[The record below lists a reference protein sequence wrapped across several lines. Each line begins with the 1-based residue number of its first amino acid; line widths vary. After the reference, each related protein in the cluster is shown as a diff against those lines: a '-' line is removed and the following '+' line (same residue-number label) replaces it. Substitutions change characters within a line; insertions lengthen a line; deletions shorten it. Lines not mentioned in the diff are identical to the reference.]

1 MSSKYTH
8 CVRVV
13 SNHQITYGTGRANTR
28 PHREGGWGTLEFR
41 IHRTWNLSLVNYKGN
56 VSVFL
61 KYSSKREEKKVS
73 IVFFPFVRKLL
84 SF

>member
-1 MSSKYTH
+1 MPT
-8 CVRVV
+8 VLGIV

-56 VSVFL
+56 VSEFL
-61 KYSSKREEKKVS
+61 KYPSKREEKKNVS
-73 IVFFPFVRKLL
+73 IVFFPFFVRKLL